1 MSSWIRYVTSI
12 KNPSAEVMQQ
22 AINAI
27 VKLHEGQLISEV
39 RKYGGETI
47 PVDLGFTIPGIERGI
62 GIKVENGELVFVCD
76 PFAKEEM
83 YDNARA
89 ELIKL
94 YKTIAVQKA
103 LQNLGYNVNIQQV
116 KDNIIIEGS

>member
-1 MSSWIRYVTSI
+1 MSSWIRYTTSI
-12 KNPSAEVMQQ
+12 KNPSAENMQQ
-22 AINAI
+22 AVNAI
-27 VKLHEGQLISEV
+27 VKLHKGQLISEV

-62 GIKVENGELVFVCD
+62 GLKIENGELVFICD
-76 PFAKEEM
+76 PYAKEEM

-94 YKTIAVQKA
+94 YKTIALQKA
-103 LQNLGYNVNIQQV
+103 LSKLGYNVNIQQV
-116 KDNIIIEGS
+116 KDAIVIEGS